1 MQRFSSYKTGF
12 AIMKIFVKKI
22 PEVGIFYYLIYPDI
36 SKTSLWRLWTQK
48 VGEEKIVPKYD
59 GIRYYIVAG
68 VESL

>member
-1 MQRFSSYKTGF
+1 
-12 AIMKIFVKKI
+12 MKILF
-22 PEVGIFYYLIYPDI
+22 FYSLIYPDI

-59 GIRYYIVAG
+59 GIRYYIVGG